1 MVRYLDLSDDVDAT
15 IARYVITN
23 PPNDFKMH
31 PTDKA
36 NTIISIEVIIKIKSA
51 LQLLDY
57 VLFSGFCVHTIL
69 CLKHKTDELLC
80 ERSALR

>member
-31 PTDKA
+31 PTDKV
-36 NTIISIEVIIKIKSA
+36 NTQILKS
-51 LQLLDY
+51 
-57 VLFSGFCVHTIL
+57 
-69 CLKHKTDELLC
+69 LK
-80 ERSALR
+80 R

>member
-31 PTDKA
+31 PTDKV
-36 NTIISIEVIIKIKSA
+36 NTLIMKS
-51 LQLLDY
+51 L
-57 VLFSGFCVHTIL
+57 
-69 CLKHKTDELLC
+69 
-80 ERSALR
+80 